1 MLSPDDLDEPPLGP
15 NEVYILALATA
26 LQRAQHS
33 EPSGVEWRVRKV
45 LQQLGMCLESC
56 QTYFIHSRRSSTA
69 SEEE

>member
-33 EPSGVEWRVRKV
+33 EPSGVEWRVRKG
-45 LQQLGMCLESC
+45 LQQLGMCLASC
-56 QTYFIHSRRSSTA
+56 PTYFIHSRRSSTA